1 MDNTY
6 FLSQSSSLTLVIIIS
21 LIFAVL
27 GIYHSKKFHGISNYL
42 TANRNI
48 ELFSLTTSLVASAL
62 GAWILF
68 GPVAAATWGGI
79 GAVIGYALG
88 TAFPMIFLIYFGKKI
103 RLEFP
108 KGSSLIEFM
117 RKKFGKSLFKLILLM
132 TIFYM
137 FIFLCAEVTAV
148 AVLINYLSGTDLWIT
163 ALIVLLA
170 TLTYTL
176 YGGLR
181 ASIFTDNIQMIVIGF
196 LLLILI
202 LIIGSSTGDNFSFAL
217 IKEKNPQLLSSSYIP
232 SYTAGLTFFIAVAAT
247 NLFHQG
253 NWQRVYA
260 AKDYYTLKSALI
272 ISFFIIVPIVFLMGF
287 VGMVSFSIDPSARA
301 DLGFFT
307 LLLKEQTEMLS
318 LIIVILGL
326 ALTISTVDTLVNAI
340 SSLFVVDGKATF
352 NLDKKTDYLKISKYF
367 IIFLSLIAFGVA
379 SKGFDILY
387 LFLLADLFCCAF
399 VFTGS
404 FEDGTVFDTNV
415 GKDKPLVFQIGM
427 KEVIPG
433 FEQGIVGANKGSKRK
448 IKIPSMLAY
457 GEKGAGELIPPNS
470 NLIFEFKILDVL
482 SPNYEKIDSEKLE
495 NLINENAVALDIRLD
510 NQWKK
515 TGVIKGSFQETAFD
529 INGKFNVYLM
539 DKVRALAG
547 AESQGIELIFIS
559 HDGKTA
565 EILGNAFAEDLGFTN
580 VYVLDG
586 GIQSWIKSNKPL
598 VSYN

>member
-1 MDNTY
+1 MDKIY
-6 FLSQSSSLTLVIIIS
+6 LISQSTSLSLVIVIS
-21 LIFAVL
+21 LIFTIL
-27 GIYHSKKFHGISNYL
+27 GLYHSRKFKGINNYL

-48 ELFSLTTSLVASAL
+48 GFFSLTTSLVASAL

-68 GPVAAATWGGI
+68 GPAAAATWGGL
-79 GAVIGYALG
+79 GAVIGYTLG

-103 RLEFP
+103 RTDFP

-148 AVLINYLSGTDLWIT
+148 AVLINYISGTELWIT

-181 ASIFTDNIQMIVIGF
+181 ASIFTDNIQMIVIVI
-196 LLLILI
+196 LLLFSVTYIL
-202 LIIGSSTGDNFSFAL
+202 SNTGNTFSFEF
-217 IKEKNPQLLSSSYIP
+217 IKQKNPQLLSSSYVP

-260 AKDYYTLKSALI
+260 AKNYHTLRQSLL
-272 ISFFIIVPIVFLMGF
+272 ISFFIIIPIVFFMGF
-287 VGMVSFSIDPSARA
+287 TGMVSFSIDPSQRP

-307 LLLKEQTEMLS
+307 LLLKEQTKILS
-318 LIIVILGL
+318 LLIITLGL

-352 NLDKKTDYLKISKYF
+352 NLNKKTNYLKLSKYF
-367 IIFLSLIAFGVA
+367 IIITSLVSFFIA

-399 VFTGS
+399 VY
-404 FEDGTVFDTNV
+404 TVFYSFYNKDVNEKTAYIAIIIGLV
-415 GKDKPLVFQIGM
+415 GGFLLFPFPDFSKSLLVGVLMTKDLFSPFISQSLLFLS
-427 KEVIPG
+427 
-433 FEQGIVGANKGSKRK
+433 FIVATFLPPIIIK
-448 IKIPSMLAY
+448 IKR
-457 GEKGAGELIPPNS
+457 N
-470 NLIFEFKILDVL
+470 
-482 SPNYEKIDSEKLE
+482 
-495 NLINENAVALDIRLD
+495 
-510 NQWKK
+510 
-515 TGVIKGSFQETAFD
+515 
-529 INGKFNVYLM
+529 
-539 DKVRALAG
+539 
-547 AESQGIELIFIS
+547 
-559 HDGKTA
+559 
-565 EILGNAFAEDLGFTN
+565 
-580 VYVLDG
+580 
-586 GIQSWIKSNKPL
+586 
-598 VSYN
+598 